1 MRTRAPRLTTAIP
14 MAAVPA
20 AGLPRCP
27 ASQCFSGMEEC
38 DILQAVGPI
47 PHVLSI
53 YQRTTAI
60 TSLNNIFSFFSF
72 FLPNNHNPKTDAASI
87 SSDRN
92 DLSRHLNP
100 TQTLCSPPPVF
111 QHDMKS

>member
-14 MAAVPA
+14 MAAVSA

-60 TSLNNIFSFFSF
+60 TSLNNIFSFLFFS
-72 FLPNNHNPKTDAASI
+72 P
-87 SSDRN
+87 
-92 DLSRHLNP
+92 
-100 TQTLCSPPPVF
+100 Q
-111 QHDMKS
+111 